1 MAGIN
6 RAFSINESLTKA
18 HLSANKTCVFI
29 SHQKRDAEFCEKI
42 AKYLMQA
49 DIDVYFDEYDND
61 LKHSR
66 INKDPKGVV
75 DCIRKG
81 ISKSTHM
88 LCVLSPNTLD
98 SRWVP
103 WEVGY
108 GYDKTK
114 VGALTLKGIS
124 DSEIPDYLKTVKII
138 RGTKSL
144 NAFIS
149 ELTGFS
155 ELILETKKLTLKAS
169 TISHPLDNV
178 LDWNA

>member
-6 RAFSINESLTKA
+6 RAFSLNESLTKA
-18 HLSANKTCVFI
+18 HLASNKICVFI
-29 SHQKRDAEFCEKI
+29 SHQKRDTELCEKI
-42 AKYLMQA
+42 AKYLMEA
-49 DIDVYFDEYDND
+49 DIDVYFDEYDSD
-61 LKHSR
+61 LKHYR
-66 INKDPKGVV
+66 QTNNPKGVV

-81 ISKSTHM
+81 ISRSTYM
-88 LCVLSPNTLD
+88 LCVLSHNTLD
-98 SRWVP
+98 SKWVP
-103 WEVGY
+103 WEIGY

-124 DSEIPDYLKTVKII
+124 DNEIPDYLKTIKMI

-144 NAFIS
+144 NSFIS

-155 ELILETKKLTLKAS
+155 ELILENKKFTLNAS
-169 TISHPLDNV
+169 TFSHPLDSV